1 MKTKEKQKK
10 NKKHPN
16 SSPSNQNAKKNK
28 RNKRLRKPCAH
39 HLKFFRR
46 PALPSANVSSAGL
59 LRAFPPACAFALA
72 SSRLRFRRSSQS
84 LPSDPPKKFTPENQH
99 LPKFPYQDSKQP
111 RNPSNGQ
118 TSQIQIFLFFFCW
131 NACGGVQSKK
141 FLGFPRSGHSPRMSE
156 PSRNPANARRC
167 EATSRERNMAS
178 YKHDAL
184 TPERICPDVHHY

>member
-1 MKTKEKQKK
+1 MKTKEKHKK
-10 NKKHPN
+10 SKKIKTPKFD
-16 SSPSNQNAKKNK
+16 PKQPKRKKNK

-84 LPSDPPKKFTPENQH
+84 LPSDPPKKSTPENQH

-111 RNPSNGQ
+111 RNPSNDQ
-118 TSQIQIFLFFFCW
+118 TSQIQIFLFFFLLKCMR
-131 NACGGVQSKK
+131 GG
-141 FLGFPRSGHSPRMSE
+141 
-156 PSRNPANARRC
+156 
-167 EATSRERNMAS
+167 AT
-178 YKHDAL
+178 
-184 TPERICPDVHHY
+184 